1 MGVKGLSISGLKC
14 ICLFGGKKVP
24 YTLPYSSFI
33 VWLLFS
39 LRYFDYVQKHHPE
52 KAEEA
57 RESLQNHLKHIN
69 NLVNESMVLLYKLP
83 DIARKFHLEL
93 PDWIPKPPVLVSMR
107 AAIKCCHKFFFD
119 LKESKSVYLKQV
131 VKLMSDK
138 GIGISPFLKFYN
150 LALSNKI

>member
-1 MGVKGLSISGLKC
+1 MVWNVTVTVT
-14 ICLFGGKKVP
+14 GGKKVL

-57 RESLQNHLKHIN
+57 RGSLQNHLKRIN

-83 DIARKFHLEL
+83 DIARKFQLEL
-93 PDWIPKPPVLVSMR
+93 PDWIPKPPALVSMR
-107 AAIKCCHKFFFD
+107 AAIKYYQKFFWSERI
-119 LKESKSVYLKQV
+119 K
-131 VKLMSDK
+131 
-138 GIGISPFLKFYN
+138 IGVFEASGEVDVR
-150 LALSNKI
+150 